1 MDNTSAEAAF
11 LEAVK
16 SGSGSL
22 VLAPGVSVNC
32 KDASGN
38 TALHIA
44 CYEDLPRVA
53 GRLIR
58 LGANI
63 LAPGSKGFTALHAA
77 AQLGSAPL
85 VRLLLQSLSSD
96 DRRSVKLLGDNNGDT
111 VLHVAT
117 FNGHMDIV
125 KLFLTEQCWDPNL
138 KNSKEQTCLH
148 LACLGGH
155 VDIVKLLVA
164 KRNSLS
170 LQQSCATASLL
181 MSFEHLSGQIFKC
194 DVNSM
199 DSFGK
204 TPAHYA
210 CEQGHVGVARVLHD
224 CGADMTSRDTSGNAC
239 LHLAAS
245 NGHRSVVNFLVG
257 ECEADPNSKGSEAEA
272 ALHSASRNGHDEVVR
287 DLLHAHRCDAFARD
301 VTSHTPLHL
310 AAKFGRSRAVEELIA
325 KCPVDVLDAN
335 RNTPLHLACEEGH
348 VSTIRAL
355 IQGGSSVEAINA
367 YGITPLQT
375 AAMSCRQDAVEVLVS
390 EFGCDRSTI
399 DPIHLL
405 LKADDRL
412 HEASSQTSHDP
423 VSRERVIGVF
433 GYAAIIDG

>member
-32 KDASGN
+32 KNASGN
-38 TALHIA
+38 TSLHIA

-111 VLHVAT
+111 ALHVAT

-138 KNSKEQTCLH
+138 KNSKEQSCLH

-155 VDIVKLLVA
+155 VEIVKLLVA

-170 LQQSCATASLL
+170 LQQSSATASLL

-210 CEQGHVGVARVLHD
+210 CEQGHVDVARVLHD
-224 CGADMTSRDTSGNAC
+224 CGADMTSRDT
-239 LHLAAS
+239 AAM
-245 NGHRSVVNFLVG
+245 R
-257 ECEADPNSKGSEAEA
+257 ECEADPNSKGSGAEA
-272 ALHSASRNGHDEVVR
+272 ALHSASRNGHEEVVR
-287 DLLHAHRCDAFARD
+287 DLLHATGAMHLHVMSPA
-301 VTSHTPLHL
+301 TPLYIWL
-310 AAKFGRSRAVEELIA
+310 QSLVGAELS
-325 KCPVDVLDAN
+325 KSSLQSVRWTFLDAN

-375 AAMSCRQDAVEVLVS
+375 AALSCRQDAVEVLVS

-405 LKADDRL
+405 LKADDRP

-423 VSRERVIGVF
+423 VSRERVIGCVWVCCD
-433 GYAAIIDG
+433 Y